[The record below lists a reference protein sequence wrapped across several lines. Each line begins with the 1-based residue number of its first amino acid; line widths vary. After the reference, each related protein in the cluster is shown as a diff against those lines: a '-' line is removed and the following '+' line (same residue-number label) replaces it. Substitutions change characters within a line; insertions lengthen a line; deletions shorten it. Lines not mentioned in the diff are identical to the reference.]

1 MDKEKLQ
8 HTLNTTKNLKEIA
21 KEFNI
26 SITTVRYWIS
36 KHEIKKENTCLE
48 NCLVCAKKCKKLY
61 CSLTCKKKDY
71 YENNKEHLKTISK
84 EYCKNNR
91 EIFKKLAINYGGSK
105 CKHCGYN
112 NNYSAL
118 AFHHLDPDQKDFAL
132 GSIRSKTLTPSL
144 RSELDKCI
152 LLCHN
157 CHNIEHNKLR
167 LLENNLKNKQAIK
180 GQKVR
185 RELIDLK
192 GGECKKCK
200 VKGINDIFAFHHRIE
215 SEKEFN
221 IDARVCNGYKYE
233 RLLKEIAKCDLLC
246 HNCHSET
253 HNPLCTL

>member
-71 YENNKEHLKTISK
+71 YENNKEYLKTISK

-105 CKHCGYN
+105 CKYCGYN

-118 AFHHLDPDQKDFAL
+118 
-132 GSIRSKTLTPSL
+132 
-144 RSELDKCI
+144 
-152 LLCHN
+152 
-157 CHNIEHNKLR
+157 
-167 LLENNLKNKQAIK
+167 
-180 GQKVR
+180 
-185 RELIDLK
+185 
-192 GGECKKCK
+192 
-200 VKGINDIFAFHHRIE
+200 AFHHRIE